1 MLKISN
7 CKRQKGPS
15 ILTPIFN
22 SFPRISC
29 SHHISDSLELSL
41 KIHIFQSLCLS
52 SSNVP
57 LTWTTISHSL
67 TFLKNYVRHFS
78 YHTSISYLY
87 LYINLPLHRGFP
99 SGSDGIDSA
108 CNAGVQGLIPGSGRS
123 PEGNGYPLQYICLE
137 NSMDRGT

>member
-1 MLKISN
+1 LLKISN

-15 ILTPIFN
+15 TLTPIFN

-29 SHHISDSLELSL
+29 SHHISDSLGLSL

-57 LTWTTISHSL
+57 LTWTTMSHSL

-78 YHTSISYLY
+78 YHTSNQLFIFIYKPPSTLG
-87 LYINLPLHRGFP
+87 LPWWLRRYRLCLH
-99 SGSDGIDSA
+99 
-108 CNAGVQGLIPGSGRS
+108 CRS
-123 PEGNGYPLQYICLE
+123 PEFDPWVRKIP
-137 NSMDRGT
+137 